1 MAQFDLHIACN
12 NSDEFETLCARF
24 LGSRFNE
31 ARGAGSGDEDEQGGE
46 QAQPSDTEA
55 AEVPAKPKR
64 ARKAKAGAEPTQQ
77 PDGTPI
83 PPVQEPVPQ
92 PTPGGTEA
100 PPAESI
106 PPVQEPATDVFATSA
121 TPSASSPEV
130 AAAQAAGDVTM
141 QQLKD
146 AMAELLKVKSAAF
159 AMKTLEDATG
169 CKSLSSGSPSVA
181 EKAKTE
187 PAIMKTALD
196 ALVAGKTAA

>member
-1 MAQFDLHIACN
+1 MAQFDLNIRCSN
-12 NSDEFETLCARF
+12 IDEFSDIARRLC
-24 LGSRFNE
+24 
-31 ARGAGSGDEDEQGGE
+31 GAAPAAVAAPAPAAEPS
-46 QAQPSDTEA
+46 SDTE
-55 AEVPAKPKR
+55 EEETPEKPKR
-64 ARKAKAGAEPTQQ
+64 ARKAKAGAEPTQT
-77 PDGTPI
+77 PSGEPI
-83 PPVQEPVPQ
+83 PPTDKPVEQ

-106 PPVQEPATDVFATSA
+106 PPNQEPAKDIFSGPEVTSA
-121 TPSASSPEV
+121 TPSAGSPE
-130 AAAQAAGDVTM
+130 AAAAEAAGQPTM

-187 PAIMKTALD
+187 PAMMKTALD

>member
-1 MAQFDLHIACN
+1 MATFDLNIRCSN
-12 NSDEFETLCARF
+12 IDEFSEIAGRLCGATLAPYEP
-24 LGSRFNE
+24 E
-31 ARGAGSGDEDEQGGE
+31 AEHQ
-46 QAQPSDTEA
+46 SDTEEEQA
-55 AEVPAKPKR
+55 PAKPR
-64 ARKAKAGAEPTQQ
+64 RVRKGKAGAEPTQE
-77 PDGTPI
+77 PSGDPI
-83 PPVQEPVPQ
+83 PPTTEPKPQ

-100 PPAESI
+100 PPSKSI
-106 PPVQEPATDVFATSA
+106 PPNQPDVFEQSSA
-121 TPSASSPEV
+121 TPSAGSPEAD
-130 AAAQAAGDVTM
+130 AAAAAGQPTM

>member
-1 MAQFDLHIACN
+1 MATFELNIRCGN
-12 NSDEFETLCARF
+12 IDEFSEIAARLCGAS
-24 LGSRFNE
+24 LADYE
-31 ARGAGSGDEDEQGGE
+31 PGAGDDQGGE
-46 QAQPSDTEA
+46 AGQQSDTGAGEA
-55 AEVPAKPKR
+55 PAKPKR
-64 ARKAKAGAEPTQQ
+64 TRKAKAGAEPTQN
-77 PDGTPI
+77 PDGSPI
-83 PPVQEPVPQ
+83 KPTTEPLPQ

-106 PPVQEPATDVFATSA
+106 PPKQEPAKDVFETASA
-121 TPSASSPEV
+121 TPAAGSPEAD
-130 AAAQAAGDVTM
+130 AAAAAGDVTM

-159 AMKTLEDATG
+159 TMKTLEDATG

-187 PAIMKTALD
+187 PAIMRTALD